1 MDARVN
7 SLLGEIASQA
17 AVERTSFLLDSTR
30 QLEEFLH
37 AHQGRIAEI
46 GGLVL
51 IDEDPDYLSVS
62 ADGTFRSRTRFRDE
76 TSGDWVSETETIGS
90 AAELVEL
97 YNPAE
102 IYAAF
107 AEAAREA
114 AGLPVEPTG
123 EAGLVEA
130 AGLAPEE
137 SGFLYAGAADA
148 WAAGR
153 ERVAAPTT
161 KEEAARQLYDLA
173 LTFQERSQESEALLI
188 DHFEAAASELAGLV
202 GDMIVADDDD
212 ERLTLRANGRF
223 HGEVVPE
230 DEPDT
235 WRQLDDPEEL
245 VQFYDPTDIFG
256 DLAEAIADA
265 FPEVAPELDEDGK
278 EPA

>member
-1 MDARVN
+1 MDAREN
-7 SLLGEIASQA
+7 SLLGEIAAQA
-17 AVERTSFLLDSTR
+17 AVERTSFLLDATR
-30 QLEEFLH
+30 QLEAFLH
-37 AHQGRIAEI
+37 SHQGRIAEI

-51 IDEDPDYLSVS
+51 IDEEPDYLSV
-62 ADGTFRSRTRFRDE
+62 AEDGTFKSRTRFRDE
-76 TSGDWVSETETIGS
+76 KTDEWVSETETIES

-107 AEAAREA
+107 AQAAREA
-114 AGLPVEPTG
+114 AGLPAEPTG

-130 AGLAPEE
+130 AGVSPVEG
-137 SGFLYAGAADA
+137 GFLYAGAADA

-153 ERVAAPTT
+153 ERVAAPAT
-161 KEEAARQLYDLA
+161 KTEAASRLYDLA
-173 LTFQERSQESEALLI
+173 LTFQERSQESEALLL

-202 GDMIVADDDD
+202 GDMIIADDED
-212 ERLTLRANGRF
+212 ERLTLRANGRL

-230 DEPDT
+230 TEPDT
-235 WRQLDDPEEL
+235 WRQLDTPDEL

-256 DLAEAIADA
+256 DLAEAIAEE
-265 FPEVAPELDEDGK
+265 FPDVAPETDEGGD

>member
-17 AVERTSFLLDSTR
+17 AVERTSFLLDATR

-51 IDEDPDYLSVS
+51 IDDDPDYLALS
-62 ADGTFRSRTRFRDE
+62 ADGTFRSRTRYKDE
-76 TSGDWVSETETIGS
+76 KTGEWVSETEDIDS
-90 AAELVEL
+90 VSELVEL

-107 AEAAREA
+107 ADAARHAAGMPDEPTAEAGLIEA
-114 AGLPVEPTG
+114 AGVSPAEGGYP
-123 EAGLVEA
+123 
-130 AGLAPEE
+130 
-137 SGFLYAGAADA
+137 YAGAADA

-153 ERVAAPTT
+153 EHIAAPDT
-161 KEEAARQLYDLA
+161 KEAAAHQLYDLA
-173 LTFQERSQESEALLI
+173 LTFQERSQASEAELI
-188 DHFEAAASELAGLV
+188 DDFEAAASELAGV
-202 GDMIVADDDD
+202 IGDMIVADDED
-212 ERLTLRANGRF
+212 ERLTLRASGHF

-230 DEPDT
+230 AEPDT
-235 WRQLDDPEEL
+235 WKQLDGAQEL

-256 DLAEAIADA
+256 DLAEAIAEE
-265 FPEVAPELDEDGK
+265 FPAVAPEAEQDGE

>member
-1 MDARVN
+1 MDAREN
-7 SLLGEIASQA
+7 SLLGEIAAQA
-17 AVERTSFLLDSTR
+17 AVERTSFLLDATR
-30 QLEEFLH
+30 QLEAFLH
-37 AHQGRIAEI
+37 SHQGRIAEI

-51 IDEDPDYLSVS
+51 IDEEPDYLSV
-62 ADGTFRSRTRFRDE
+62 AEDGTFKSRTRFRDE
-76 TSGDWVSETETIGS
+76 KTDEWVSETETIES

-114 AGLPVEPTG
+114 AGLPAEPTG

-130 AGLAPEE
+130 AGVSPVEG
-137 SGFLYAGAADA
+137 GFLYAGAADA

-153 ERVAAPTT
+153 ERVAAPAT
-161 KEEAARQLYDLA
+161 KTEAASRLYDLA
-173 LTFQERSQESEALLI
+173 LTFQERSQESEALLL

-202 GDMIVADDDD
+202 GDMIIADDED
-212 ERLTLRANGRF
+212 ERLTLRANGRL

-230 DEPDT
+230 TEPDT
-235 WRQLDDPEEL
+235 WRQLDTPDEL

-256 DLAEAIADA
+256 DLAEAIAEE
-265 FPEVAPELDEDGK
+265 FPDVAPETDEGGD

>member
-7 SLLGEIASQA
+7 SLLGEIAGQA
-17 AVERTSFLLDSTR
+17 AIERTGFLHDAAR
-30 QLEEFLH
+30 QLEDFLH
-37 AHQGRIAEI
+37 THQGRIAEI

-62 ADGTFRSRTRFRDE
+62 ADGTFQSRTRYRDE
-76 TSGDWVSETETIGS
+76 KTGEWVSETETVES
-90 AAELVEL
+90 ASELVEL

-114 AGLPVEPTG
+114 AGLPPEPTG
-123 EAGLVEA
+123 EAGLLEA
-130 AGLAPEE
+130 AGVAPVEG
-137 SGFLYAGAADA
+137 GFLYAGAADA

-153 ERVAAPTT
+153 ERVAAPAT
-161 KEEAARQLYDLA
+161 KEEAAHQLYDLA

-188 DHFEAAASELAGLV
+188 EHFESAASELAGLV
-202 GDMIVADDDD
+202 GDMVIADEDDA
-212 ERLTLRANGRF
+212 RLTLRANGRF
-223 HGEVVPE
+223 HAEVVPE
-230 DEPDT
+230 SEPDS
-235 WRQLDDPEEL
+235 WRQLDDADGL

-256 DLAEAIADA
+256 DLAEAIAQE
-265 FPEVAPELDEDGK
+265 FPDVAPELGEDGD